1 MTYPDMMKHG
11 SAADPFYVEYARRIE
26 PYNMRQN
33 HFHPYYEMYYLLSG
47 SRVYF
52 VKDASYLVQAGD
64 LVFIRKNEV
73 HKTTQAGDSS
83 HQRIV
88 IYFDDRYIREWTDS
102 QAKLLLSPF
111 APDNPVVR
119 LPGEAKLQVDAH
131 IRRMMNELRDE
142 PAGCELYL
150 SQALNDIL
158 LLCARFL
165 QTNIPVKPGGTSAI
179 HDKISEVAR
188 YLNAN
193 YAETV
198 HIHDL
203 SKRFYVSP
211 YYLSRVFKEV
221 TGFTI
226 IDYLNLTRV
235 KEAQRLLHETSMS
248 ITDISSAVG
257 FGNFS
262 HFGKTF
268 KKITRSSPRE
278 YRQGKAAHRSA
289 PGHRG

>member
-1 MTYPDMMKHG
+1 MTFPDLMKHG
-11 SAADPFYVEYARRIE
+11 SVADPFYVEYARRIE

-33 HFHPYYEMYYLLSG
+33 HFHPYYEIYYLLSG
-47 SRVYF
+47 SRIYF
-52 VKDASYLVQAGD
+52 IKDASYLVQAGD
-64 LVFIRKNEV
+64 IVFIRKNEV

-83 HQRIV
+83 HQRV
-88 IYFDDRYIREWTDS
+88 ILYFDDRYIRDWSDS

-111 APDNPVVR
+111 MSDNPVVR
-119 LPGEAKLQVDAH
+119 LPEEVRLLVDAH
-131 IRRMMNELRDE
+131 IHRMMNELHEE
-142 PAGCELYL
+142 PVGCEFYY

-158 LLCARFL
+158 LLSARFQ
-165 QTNIPVKPGGTSAI
+165 QTNVPVELEGTSAI
-179 HDKISEVAR
+179 HSKISEVAR

-193 YAETV
+193 YAETI

-203 SKRFYVSP
+203 SKRFYISP

-235 KEAQRLLHETSMS
+235 KEAQRLLQETSMS
-248 ITDISSAVG
+248 ITDISAAIG

-278 YRQGKAAHRSA
+278 YRQGKALLRSSEE
-289 PGHRG
+289 GQR